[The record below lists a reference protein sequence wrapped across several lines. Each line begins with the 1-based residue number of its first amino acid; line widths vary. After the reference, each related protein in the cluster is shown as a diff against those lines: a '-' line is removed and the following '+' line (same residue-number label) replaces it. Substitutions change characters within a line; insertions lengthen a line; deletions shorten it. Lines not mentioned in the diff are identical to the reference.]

1 MRSGSLP
8 ACAPHQPHGL
18 SRLFPGLS
26 PKLLAGVSRWLA
38 AALLAF
44 GVASPAYAVYI
55 QRYSANANGA
65 ITLGC
70 EASCL
75 LSDKLRVSLGWNV
88 FGFTDRAR
96 DLTAQDQTQRGV
108 YLRLRFKF
116 DEALF

>member
-1 MRSGSLP
+1 MNSR
-8 ACAPHQPHGL
+8 GL
-18 SRLFPGLS
+18 
-26 PKLLAGVSRWLA
+26 LA
-38 AALLAF
+38 AALLAL
-44 GVASPAYAVYI
+44 GLASPAHAVYI
-55 QRYSANANGA
+55 QRFAANANGA
-65 ITLGC
+65 ITFTGNTLGLGC

-75 LSDKLRVSLGWNV
+75 LSDKLWVSLGWNV